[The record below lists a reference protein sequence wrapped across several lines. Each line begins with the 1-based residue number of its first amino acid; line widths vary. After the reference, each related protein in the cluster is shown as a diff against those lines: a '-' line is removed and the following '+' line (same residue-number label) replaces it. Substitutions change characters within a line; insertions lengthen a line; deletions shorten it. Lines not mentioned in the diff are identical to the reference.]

1 MRLICPGARSSP
13 QTASFSGFTWGL
25 PVGDGARACYHGEKN
40 DEPGEG
46 FMTPDE
52 RREVAEAVAAGR
64 RALASLEE
72 AADALDSAS
81 NWGLFDLVAGGLL
94 SSLVKHA
101 RLGDAR
107 DSLERA
113 RADLYAFT
121 RELSDVRGIEELRVD
136 VGGLAATVD
145 VLLDN
150 PFVDLYVQKK
160 ISDAEDNVAAAI
172 AATKTVL
179 ARLEAAR

>member
-1 MRLICPGARSSP
+1 
-13 QTASFSGFTWGL
+13 
-25 PVGDGARACYHGEKN
+25 
-40 DEPGEG
+40 
-46 FMTPDE
+46 MTPDE
-52 RREVAEAVAAGR
+52 RREVQEAVAAGR

-72 AADALDSAS
+72 AADALGSAS
-81 NWGLFDLVAGGLL
+81 NWGLFDLVMGGPLTSVL
-94 SSLVKHA
+94 KHW
-101 RLGDAR
+101 RLNDAR
-107 DSLERA
+107 GALDQA